1 MPITDELTD
10 DQFKLLLDEYICK
23 PKKLARMTD
32 NKVRDIIQRLNAKIK
47 VPVINETQEGKISEP
62 I

>member
-1 MPITDELTD
+1 
-10 DQFKLLLDEYICK
+10 
-23 PKKLARMTD
+23 MTD